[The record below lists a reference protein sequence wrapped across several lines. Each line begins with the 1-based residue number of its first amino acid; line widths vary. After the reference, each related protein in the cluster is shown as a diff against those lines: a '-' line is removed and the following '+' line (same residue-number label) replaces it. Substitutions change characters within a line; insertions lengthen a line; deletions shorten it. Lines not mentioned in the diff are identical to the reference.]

1 MSNLSH
7 PLSGLR
13 DRRRLAGVTSS
24 AIAARIGVDV
34 NSYGR
39 FERGERRCYLDKAIA
54 IASMLNCTVEQL
66 GHPPSIEERVDMFRA
81 GEKHRELVGQAHGD
95 EDLAG
100 VLGEWASDDTAPS
113 RIVAPVQS
121 QPRPVPAS
129 SPLAEELDAI
139 ASWAEGLEDVDTGDT
154 NPA

>member
-81 GEKHRELVGQAHGD
+81 GEKHRELVGQARRH
-95 EDLAG
+95 
-100 VLGEWASDDTAPS
+100 
-113 RIVAPVQS
+113 R
-121 QPRPVPAS
+121 
-129 SPLAEELDAI
+129 AI
-139 ASWAEGLEDVDTGDT
+139 AHRGASPVSTAASAGIQPTRRG
-154 NPA
+154 ARRHS